1 MTTRTTSAARTAV
14 ACAIASAL
22 AVGAA
27 AAPALAATPD
37 QLEGT
42 PVATAPAARDFMS
55 EGDAV
60 FIARTHLAIAPED
73 VRDLDV
79 DLEVYAGRLCYDV
92 EIETFGSLAEN
103 HVMLDAY
110 DGTVYA
116 TWTE

>member
-1 MTTRTTSAARTAV
+1 MTTRSTSAARTAI

-27 AAPALAATPD
+27 AAPALAATINTDGDPAISA
-37 QLEGT
+37 Q
-42 PVATAPAARDFMS
+42 AARDFMS
-55 EGDAV
+55 EGEAV
-60 FIARTHLAIAPED
+60 LIARTHLKIAPED

-79 DLEVYAGRLCYDV
+79 DLEVHAGKLCYDV
-92 EIETFGSLAEN
+92 EIETFGSLIEN

-110 DGTVYA
+110 VGTIYA